1 MLRFAG
7 SPVAWRRSDRNS
19 GKWTIGLLQNST
31 CRPLSATRTSARHR
45 HVCML
50 QVHEDDL
57 SDPQSQGLI
66 SLHLAGM
73 AADVPPG
80 ALFLDLSDLQRP
92 NVTVWS
98 AWDGPRIAS
107 IGALKMLP
115 DGTGEIKSMRTHPD
129 FIGRGAGA
137 RILATIVDAAKA
149 RGVRRLSLETGS
161 GPSFEAAR
169 ALYEKFGFRE
179 GEPYSAYVKTDFNH
193 FLHLQLLD

>member
-1 MLRFAG
+1 MA
-7 SPVAWRRSDRNS
+7 DRA
-19 GKWTIGLLQNST
+19 ST
-31 CRPLSATRTSARHR
+31 AVCYATEIQPARQRPLTRKAAA
-45 HVCML
+45 VCML
-50 QVHEDDL
+50 HIHEDDL
-57 SDPQSQGLI
+57 SDPQSRRLI

-73 AADVPPG
+73 VADVPPG
-80 ALFLDLSDLQRP
+80 ALFLGLSELQRP

-129 FIGRGAGA
+129 LIGRGAGA

-149 RGVRRLSLETGS
+149 RGIRRLSLETGS